1 MSSEKPSIRVVI
13 NADST
18 LISQGL
24 SALLAESDQIEV
36 VGRGRH
42 TGELNAMVNEL
53 RPDAVII
60 SLRTSLEDL
69 DPTAMATMDAARQL
83 RLAFPLMSI
92 IVISD
97 RGNGFALELLQGGSS
112 RIAYLIDNQELS
124 MEALLGVLAEL
135 RAGRTVLDASIVDR
149 LVSTHRSDTS
159 ELIDPPEYP
168 QTDRT

>member
-1 MSSEKPSIRVVI
+1 MSSGKRSIRVVI
-13 NADST
+13 NTDST

-24 SALLAESDQIEV
+24 SALLGESDQIEV
-36 VGRGRH
+36 VGRGRD
-42 TGELNAMVNEL
+42 TGELDAMVGEL

-83 RLAFPLMSI
+83 RLEYPLMSI

-97 RGNGFALELLQGGSS
+97 RGNGFALDLLQGGSS

-124 MEALLGVLAEL
+124 MEVLLGVLAEL

-149 LVSTHRSDTS
+149 LVSNHRSDRS
-159 ELIDPPEYP
+159 HPIDSPEHFR
-168 QTDRT
+168 DRPT